1 MTIII
6 TGGSGFIGCNF
17 IEKFLSKK
25 NEDVINIDCL
35 TYAGNIQNTFHLE
48 KNKYYKFS
56 NLNINN
62 EKELKNIF
70 DIHQPRAVIN
80 FAAESHVD
88 NSIKGPGIFIDT
100 NILGTYNLLQ
110 CSLDYWDKLDHP
122 KKDNFRYIQISTDEV
137 YGSLSIDDQPATEES
152 PYKPNSPYS
161 ASKAASDH
169 LVRAWNSTYG
179 LPTIIS
185 NCTNNYGP
193 YQHLEKFLPVIIFNA
208 INQNKIPIYG
218 DGSQIRDWLYVKDH
232 CNAIMT
238 LLDKG
243 KIGNTYNIGSNN
255 EIKNIEFVKSVCE
268 ILDQVIPKKDFMYFS
283 LVEHVE
289 DRLGHDIR
297 YSLNSEKIRNL
308 GWKVECDFNT
318 SLHETIKWYL
328 KNNEWIDSIKKE
340 LHEKR

>member
-17 IEKFLSKK
+17 IENFLSKK
-25 NEDVINIDCL
+25 NENVINIDCL
-35 TYAGNIQNTFHLE
+35 TYAGNIQNTIHLE
-48 KNKYYKFS
+48 KNKNYRFI
-56 NLNINN
+56 NININN

-88 NSIKGPGIFIDT
+88 NSIKGPRIFIDT

-110 CSLDYWDKLDHP
+110 SSLDYWRKLDQS

-137 YGSLSIDDQPATEES
+137 YGSLSINDQPAIEES
-152 PYKPNSPYS
+152 SYKPNSPYS

-238 LLDKG
+238 LLEKG

-255 EIKNIEFVKSVCE
+255 EIKNIEFVKSVCA
-268 ILDQVIPKKDFMYFS
+268 ILDKIVPKKNLMYFS

-289 DRLGHDIR
+289 DRLGHDTR
-297 YSLNSEKIRNL
+297 YSLNSEKMRNL
-308 GWKVECDFNT
+308 GWNVECDFNT
-318 SLHETIKWYL
+318 SLEETIKWYL
-328 KNNEWIDSIKKE
+328 KNNEWMDSIQKKS
-340 LHEKR
+340 